1 MFPVVYDE
9 IHTDGYPS
17 LGCVGAKRLLSWQN
31 DKHWLTIKQGL
42 LGLQAVA
49 DLQDASTNDFRAPC
63 VFAVGVLPPHRP
75 QQQGLMVTV
84 RMRSV
89 SDSIV
94 SSLTSFSLLFTLIVF
109 PSLFDVLPH
118 PTLPH
123 CVLLTLYTS
132 YSKNPQRLPP
142 PSYFRFVC
150 LCRHQGSLQCNRLS
164 RRTLSTLSSSDATHS
179 RV

>member
-75 QQQGLMVTV
+75 QQQGNCDPLQ
-84 RMRSV
+84 RRKGW
-89 SDSIV
+89 
-94 SSLTSFSLLFTLIVF
+94 SFPGT
-109 PSLFDVLPH
+109 
-118 PTLPH
+118 
-123 CVLLTLYTS
+123 C
-132 YSKNPQRLPP
+132 
-142 PSYFRFVC
+142 
-150 LCRHQGSLQCNRLS
+150 LS
-164 RRTLSTLSSSDATHS
+164 R
-179 RV
+179 